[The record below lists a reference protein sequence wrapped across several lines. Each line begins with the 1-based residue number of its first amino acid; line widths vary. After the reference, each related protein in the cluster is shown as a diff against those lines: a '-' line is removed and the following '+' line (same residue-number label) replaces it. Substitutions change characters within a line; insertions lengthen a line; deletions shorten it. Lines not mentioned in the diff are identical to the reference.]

1 MSKPR
6 LILATS
12 ASMPNLYPD
21 DAGLLDVLADRGF
34 DPRIEVWNDKNV
46 NWGDAAATVVR
57 SVVDYANHRKEFLQ
71 WANSVPRILN
81 QPDILEWS
89 SDKHYLIELEKRG
102 LEIIPTTWIAADK
115 NYSKQQLDARFP
127 ALEDF
132 VLKPTVSSGQ
142 RDIGRYS
149 AKSADQKRH
158 ALDHATKLLASGR
171 DLMLQRYEAD
181 IETYGEISFV
191 FLNGLLSHSVEKQ
204 AALHPQQENDE
215 TIHPVKVT
223 PYEPTLEE
231 MRWVEV
237 LRRAVHSYIRDRR
250 GHDEQ
255 MLYLRADMVPDG
267 NGSFRVMEVALA
279 DADLYL
285 NQVEGGLENF
295 ADAISVRVFW

>member
-6 LILATS
+6 LLLATS

-21 DAGLLDVLADRGF
+21 DAGLLDALADRGF
-34 DPRIEVWNDKNV
+34 DPSIEVWNDKNV
-46 NWGDAAATVVR
+46 NWEDAAATVVR
-57 SVVDYANHRKEFLQ
+57 SVVDYASHRAEFLQ

-81 QPDILEWS
+81 QADILEWS

-102 LEIIPTTWIAADK
+102 LDIIPTTWISAAK
-115 NYSKQQLDARFP
+115 NYSKQQVDARFP
-127 ALEDF
+127 ALDDF

-149 AKSADQKRH
+149 VESADQKRH
-158 ALDHATKLLASGR
+158 ALDHAMKLLQSGR
-171 DLMLQRYEAD
+171 DLMLQRYESA

-191 FLNGLLSHSVEKQ
+191 FFNGLLSHAVEKQ
-204 AALHPQQENDE
+204 GALAPKQENDE
-215 TIHPVKVT
+215 TIHEVEVS
-223 PYEPTLEE
+223 PYEPSLEE

-237 LRRAVHSYIRDRR
+237 LRRAVHGYIRDRR

-255 MLYLRADMVPDG
+255 MLYLRADLVPDG
-267 NGSFRVMEVALA
+267 EGKFLVMEVALA
-279 DADLYL
+279 DANLYL